1 MELRI
6 NRSAPNL
13 VVLCVDQRQPN
24 NFCGR
29 FYHKYAADATV
40 FSSAEQLQ
48 IRLDDF
54 YEAICFPQA
63 AISPRRFTQQPPT
76 IDWKGREIVQETDKL
91 LEHKGNLATFVVHV
105 QYRQNATWQ
114 GKIIWA
120 DQKTEC
126 SFRSALEMIKL
137 IDQAVEASTPEN
149 ETAEKTLEGN
159 SNEK

>member
-1 MELRI
+1 MELKI

-13 VVLCVDQRQPN
+13 VVLGVDQRQPN

-29 FYHKYAADATV
+29 FYHKYAEDATV

-54 YEAICFPQA
+54 YDEIRFPQA
-63 AISPRRFTQQPPT
+63 AIALRRFTPKPPK
-76 IDWKGREIVQETDKL
+76 IDWKGREIVQETDEL

-126 SFRSALEMIKL
+126 NFRSALEMIKL
-137 IDQAVEASTPEN
+137 IDQAVEASAPEDGSDN
-149 ETAEKTLEGN
+149 AE
-159 SNEK
+159 